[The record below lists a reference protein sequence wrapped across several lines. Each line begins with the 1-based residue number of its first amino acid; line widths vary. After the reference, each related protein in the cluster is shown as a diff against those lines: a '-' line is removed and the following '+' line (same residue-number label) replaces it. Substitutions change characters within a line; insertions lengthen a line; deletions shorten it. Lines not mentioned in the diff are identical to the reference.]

1 MWMRRQEFDAA
12 VATHGRKVFTL
23 AVYLLA
29 NREEAEDVTQEV
41 LVRLWRRGCDVVPEK
56 IGPWLVRVTRNACVD
71 VLRRRKGGSQV
82 VIDDEAGNQLH
93 EPAPGPERLAHASQ
107 LGGRILRA
115 LDTLSE
121 PGRSIVILREIQGLS
136 YQEIGEALEIPMS
149 SVRVT
154 LHRGRRRLRQELK
167 EVHDHVAAC

>member
-1 MWMRRQEFDAA
+1 MRMRRQDFDAA
-12 VATHGRKVFTL
+12 VATHGRKVHTL

-41 LVRLWRRGCDVVPEK
+41 LIRLWRRGQDVVPEK
-56 IGPWLVRVTRNACVD
+56 IGPWLVRVTRNACID
-71 VLRRRKGGSQV
+71 FIRRRRGGSQV
-82 VIDDEAGNQLH
+82 ALDDGTGIELH

-107 LGGRILRA
+107 LGGRILQA
-115 LDTLSE
+115 LNVLTE
-121 PGRSIVILREIQGLS
+121 PGRSVLILREIQGLT
-136 YQEIGEALEIPMS
+136 YEEIGDALEMPLS

-154 LHRGRRRLRQELK
+154 LHRGRRRLREVLK